1 MEIFTKNPGLQH
13 VSEDIFKLLD
23 NKSLLDCRLVNSSWK
38 NILDQPMFWLKNLD
52 KQNLPLDIQKSWENL
67 VEKLTDDQI
76 SNKLVLIMIKVSKGT
91 YSHPSQ
97 KSKPFK
103 DFPASL
109 EVRVLKSDI
118 ENSDNI
124 LSGIRDTVRGSKNQ
138 ADFFKE
144 YRYM

>member
-76 SNKLVLIMIKVSKGT
+76 SNKLVLIMIKASKGT

-97 KSKPFK
+97 KSYHIP
-103 DFPASL
+103 
-109 EVRVLKSDI
+109 
-118 ENSDNI
+118 
-124 LSGIRDTVRGSKNQ
+124 
-138 ADFFKE
+138 
-144 YRYM
+144 